1 MAHPAVSESTPEIT
15 PARWLSIIGI
25 GEDGLDGLSTAAR
38 RLIGE
43 AELVVGGARH
53 LALADKA
60 IRGKRLAWPS
70 PFHEAFPEILRRRGR
85 PVAVLASG
93 DPFHYG
99 IGKQLVGVVSAEE
112 IICLPQPSA
121 FSLAAARMG
130 WSLPEVACVSL
141 HGRALAGI
149 VRYLQSGARILALSW
164 DATTPRRFAEL
175 LVGRGLG
182 ASALTVLEAMGGRRE
197 RARRSRADG
206 FDLDGIDPLNT
217 IALEVVAGPS
227 SRIVPLAPGL
237 DDRMFESDGQLTK
250 REIRA
255 MTLSSLAPRQGE
267 LLWDVGLGAG
277 SVAIEWML
285 CHPSLRAIGIERRH
299 DRAAR
304 ALRNAAALGAPELQ
318 VVTGSAPE
326 ALSGLPAP
334 DAVFLGGG
342 LGDAGV
348 LDAAWS
354 RLRPGGR
361 LVANAITIE
370 TEALLAS
377 AFKTFGGELTRVQ
390 IARADNLGSK
400 SGWRAG
406 RPVTQWR
413 VSKP

>member
-1 MAHPAVSESTPEIT
+1 MAHPAVSESRPEIT

-25 GEDGLDGLSTAAR
+25 GEDGLDGLSPAAR
-38 RLIGE
+38 RFISE

-53 LALADKA
+53 LALADGA
-60 IRGKRLAWPS
+60 IRGKHLAWPS
-70 PFHEAFPEILRRRGR
+70 PLHQAFPEIVRRRGR
-85 PVAVLASG
+85 SVAVLASG

-99 IGKQLVGVVSAEE
+99 VGKQLAELVSADE

-130 WSLPEVACVSL
+130 WPLPEVACISL

-149 VRYLQSGARILALSW
+149 VRYLQPGARILALSW
-164 DATTPRRFAEL
+164 DATTPARLAEL
-175 LVGRGLG
+175 LVGRGFG
-182 ASALTVLEAMGGRRE
+182 ESALTVLEAMGGHRE
-197 RARRSRADG
+197 RVRSGRADG
-206 FDLDGIDPLNT
+206 FDLEGIDPLNT
-217 IALEVVAGPS
+217 IALEVIAGPS
-227 SRIVPLAPGL
+227 SRIIPLAPGL
-237 DDRMFESDGQLTK
+237 EDALFESDGQLTK

-255 MTLSSLAPRQGE
+255 MTLSALAPRQGE

-285 CHPSLRAIGIERRH
+285 CHPSLRAIGIEQRP

-318 VVTGSAPE
+318 VVTGSAPS
-326 ALSGLPAP
+326 ALSGLSAP
-334 DAVFLGGG
+334 DAVFIGGG

-348 LDAAWS
+348 LDAVWN
-354 RLRPGGR
+354 RLKPAGR

-370 TEALLAS
+370 TEARLA
-377 AFKTFGGELTRVQ
+377 AAYKTFGGELTRVH
-390 IARADNLGSK
+390 IARADNLGSM
-400 SGWRAG
+400 SGWRAA